1 MNLQIALEAQQMTDL
16 LNKQMPKRWEG
27 KQAILELRQA
37 DFQWRQME
45 WIGWYFEFKARKIII
60 ENLGGSKGPK
70 DDSTSFDY
78 RGKNVWDLKAHIE
91 NASSHPWIIINDK
104 ESVDLCMQSYGVM
117 GMIIAQGV
125 AEYDDN
131 KGTFKA
137 WHDELKGGC
146 SDYEKDR
153 VRRGAPSRR
162 RKIAFRL
169 RRIEALWLNSDQV
182 TKGLVE
188 GWIDFFQKGMRNA
201 NGYARRPKYELNVD
215 MLPADVKIL

>member
-1 MNLQIALEAQQMTDL
+1 
-16 LNKQMPKRWEG
+16 
-27 KQAILELRQA
+27 
-37 DFQWRQME
+37 
-45 WIGWYFEFKARKIII
+45 
-60 ENLGGSKGPK
+60 
-70 DDSTSFDY
+70 
-78 RGKNVWDLKAHIE
+78 
-91 NASSHPWIIINDK
+91 
-104 ESVDLCMQSYGVM
+104 
-117 GMIIAQGV
+117 MIIAQGV
-125 AEYDDN
+125 AEYDEN

-137 WHDELKGGC
+137 WHDELKGGR

-182 TKGLVE
+182 TKGLDE

-201 NGYARRPKYELNVD
+201 NGSARRPKYELNVD

>member
-70 DDSTSFDY
+70 YGSTSFDY
-78 RGKNVWDLKAHIE
+78 RGKNVWGLKAHIE

-117 GMIIAQGV
+117 GMIIAKGV

-137 WHDELKGGC
+137 WHDELKGGR
-146 SDYEKDR
+146 SDYEKER
-153 VRRGAPSRR
+153 ARRGAPSRR

-182 TKGLVE
+182 TKGLDE
-188 GWIDFFQKGMRNA
+188 G
-201 NGYARRPKYELNVD
+201 
-215 MLPADVKIL
+215 